1 MDTLKDIG
9 NKAVTYLT
17 NVVLKLVIDSN
28 LEDDMY
34 EVIKFWGRP
43 LFFWLFHFDISFSFV
58 AILQK

>member
-1 MDTLKDIG
+1 MDTLKDIS

-34 EVIKFWGRP
+34 GVIQFWGMP
-43 LFFWLFHFDISFSFV
+43 SFY
-58 AILQK
+58 

>member
-43 LFFWLFHFDISFSFV
+43 LFF
-58 AILQK
+58 